1 MKTLTRF
8 LAALVAVCALATP
21 VAAQTVTIRATDA
34 STGADVQRVGDD
46 TNDALRVTLVSPTTV
61 PVSGTVAFSN
71 STIAVTGTF
80 WQTTQ
85 PVSVASLPLPTGAAT
100 AAKQPALGTAG
111 TPSSDVISVQGVVGG
126 TTLPVSGTVAATQ
139 SGTWTVQPG
148 NTANTTAWLVTG
160 LGGTFPATQ
169 SGTWSTR
176 TQDGSGNA
184 ITSATRG
191 SERALTVQV
200 VDGSGTQ
207 VTSFGGSSS
216 NAAASATGSAVP
228 ASASYE
234 GINVGGTLRGW
245 TGLAL
250 GSHYTA
256 TVAIVDG
263 SGTQVTSF
271 GGSGG
276 TASNFGSAVPATG
289 TAAGWSDGT
298 NMQAPRVFDGDTGAG
313 SQYVPG
319 VILRASGSG
328 GTTEVGTAAAP
339 LQVSLAN
346 TAANATAVK
355 VDGSAVTQPV
365 SISGNQAVNLAQ
377 VAGATVATGNGTA
390 SGAVRVALPTDG
402 TGVVGL
408 NAGSNLVGQ
417 VGRKNTFDAVQT
429 VTTTTNFTSLGSG
442 SGWSGGSI
450 TTSGCYDI
458 RFRLQTKG
466 SSASNTAYIDWYLA
480 SSMNGETTFDD
491 AASSSTDQAFT
502 ASNRKNSRYVGS
514 VLLNGTSAVTGSFS
528 ALDAFGTLPAVI
540 VPIAINNSGAAA
552 SSTAGDHVLKYECV
566 R

>member
-1 MKTLTRF
+1 MLKRVWLVVLCLF
-8 LAALVAVCALATP
+8 LGVTP
-21 VAAQTVTIRATDA
+21 VAAQNTYVTQNGNWLVQGLVAHDA
-34 STGADVQRVGDD
+34 VYSGNPLPLGCYASASAPSDVTADGDMVRMWCLRNGSLNVNL
-46 TNDALRVTLVSPTTV
+46 TNS
-61 PVSGTVAFSN
+61 
-71 STIAVTGTF
+71 
-80 WQTTQ
+80 
-85 PVSVASLPLPTGAAT
+85 SLP
-100 AAKQPALGTAG
+100 
-111 TPSSDVISVQGVVGG
+111 V
-126 TTLPVSGTVAATQ
+126 TQ
-139 SGTWTVQPG
+139 SGGWTVAVS
-148 NTANTTAWLVTG
+148 NTAVGAAVAVRCVDTTG
-160 LGGTFPATQ
+160 STFEAC
-169 SGTWSTR
+169 G
-176 TQDGSGNA
+176 GSG
-184 ITSATRG
+184 
-191 SERALTVQV
+191 
-200 VDGSGTQ
+200 SG
-207 VTSFGGSSS
+207 S
-216 NAAASATGSAVP
+216 NAAASTTGSAVP
-228 ASASYE
+228 SSAGYT

-245 TGLAL
+245 TGLSL

-263 SGTQVTSF
+263 SGNQVTSF

-276 TASNFGSAVPATG
+276 TASNFGSAVPSTG
-289 TAAGWSDGT
+289 TATGYSDGT
-298 NMQAPRVFDGDTGAG
+298 NMQIPRVFDGDTGAG

-346 TAANATAVK
+346 TGTNSTPVE
-355 VDGSAVTQPV
+355 V

-502 ASNRKNSRYVGS
+502 AGNRKNSRYVGS
-514 VLLNGTSAVTGSFS
+514 VLLNGTNAVTGSFS

>member
-263 SGTQVTSF
+263 SGAQVTSF

-276 TASNFGSAVPATG
+276 TASNYGSAVPSTG
-289 TAAGWSDGT
+289 TATGYSDGT
-298 NMQAPRVFDGDTGAG
+298 NMQIPRVFDGDTGAG
-313 SQYVPG
+313 TQYVPG

-502 ASNRKNSRYVGS
+502 AGNRKNSRYVGS
-514 VLLNGTSAVTGSFS
+514 VLLNGTNAVTGSFS

>member
-1 MKTLTRF
+1 MRVRQPWRQRIVWWTLTTSKRLGLLLGLIF
-8 LAALVAVCALATP
+8 LAGPALAQQP
-21 VAAQTVTIRATDA
+21 VTISGTPSVSVSGTAT
-34 STGADVQRVGDD
+34 
-46 TNDALRVTLVSPTTV
+46 
-61 PVSGTVAFSN
+61 VSGTVTSNQGGTWTVQPGNTQN
-71 STIAVTGTF
+71 STAWLVTG
-80 WQTTQ
+80 
-85 PVSVASLPLPTGAAT
+85 L
-100 AAKQPALGTAG
+100 
-111 TPSSDVISVQGVVGG
+111 GG
-126 TTLPVSGTVAATQ
+126 TFPATQ

-160 LGGTFPATQ
+160 TGGTFPATQ
-169 SGTWSTR
+169 SGGWTVAVSNSAVGSALAVRCVDTTGSTFEACG
-176 TQDGSGNA
+176 GSG
-184 ITSATRG
+184 
-191 SERALTVQV
+191 
-200 VDGSGTQ
+200 SG
-207 VTSFGGSSS
+207 S

-228 ASASYE
+228 SSAGYT
-234 GINVGGTLRGW
+234 GINVSGTLRGW
-245 TGLAL
+245 TGLSL
-250 GSHYTA
+250 GSHFA
-256 TVAIVDG
+256 GTVAIVDG
-263 SGTQVTSF
+263 SGNQVTSF

-276 TASNFGSAVPATG
+276 TASNFGSAVPSTG

-346 TAANATAVK
+346 TGANGTAV
-355 VDGSAVTQPV
+355 AV
-365 SISGNQAVNLAQ
+365 SLSGNQAVNLAQ
-377 VAGATVATGNGTA
+377 IAGNSTSAGNGA
-390 SGAVRVALPTDG
+390 SGTGVQRVTIANDS

-408 NAGSNLVGQ
+408 NAGSNLIGQ

-466 SSASNTAYIDWYLA
+466 SSASNTAYVDWYLA

-502 ASNRKNSRYVGS
+502 AGNRKNSRYVGS
-514 VLLNGTSAVTGSFS
+514 VLTNSTNAVTGSFS
-528 ALDAFGTLPAVI
+528 ALDVFTTLPAVI
-540 VPIAINNSGAAA
+540 VPIAINNSGAAL
-552 SSTAGDHVLKYECV
+552 SSTSGDHVLKYECV